1 MASLTI
7 RLDERLENDL
17 NSLAARKHRSKS
29 DLAREILRQQ
39 LTIEKF
45 RGLRA
50 QAIPYAE
57 QAGFLTDEDVFQEIS

>member
-17 NSLAARKHRSKS
+17 NSLAARKHHSKS
-29 DLAREILRQQ
+29 ELVRAILYQQ

-45 RGLRA
+45 H
-50 QAIPYAE
+50 
-57 QAGFLTDEDVFQEIS
+57 